1 MRRFNL
7 YYLVIALTGGILFS
21 VLKPEYNSELSFF
34 GIAQSNETEIN
45 YNYPVVVEEILVKPG
60 QEVKKGDILL
70 RLSRRKAKETLQDQE
85 YRIAELRAKEALW
98 KLQKEN
104 EILENK
110 IKLKAKLDEL
120 ESQKQRLNQE
130 IAYKKSLYDG
140 LPQSGTNE
148 AAYNY
153 LEAELQN
160 ILEAENTTRQLYEA
174 KIAGLE
180 KELQLGQ
187 SPYEEQIKKY
197 RAEWEFEQAQDFQ
210 PIVVVAPSDGI
221 VGDIKCKEAEH
232 VSSFSTLMTFYE
244 PHPNIVKGFVHEE
257 LTLKVDIGQEFV
269 VSSLKDENL
278 KYSGKVI
285 GLGSRIVEIPTR
297 LRKIEVIKAYG
308 REVLIEIP
316 ASNAFLQNE
325 KVSIVHQLNTIQ
337 NP

>member
-1 MRRFNL
+1 
-7 YYLVIALTGGILFS
+7 
-21 VLKPEYNSELSFF
+21 
-34 GIAQSNETEIN
+34 
-45 YNYPVVVEEILVKPG
+45 VVEEILVKPG
-60 QEVKKGDILL
+60 QEVKKGEILL

-85 YRIAELRAKEALW
+85 YRIAELRAKKALW

-104 EILENK
+104 EILENR

-120 ESQKQRLNQE
+120 ESQKNRLKQE

-140 LPQSGTNE
+140 LTQPGKNE

-160 ILEAENTTRQLYEA
+160 ILEAENATRQLYEA

-197 RAEWEFEQAQDFQ
+197 EAEREFEQAQDFQ

-244 PHPNIVKGFVHEE
+244 PHPNIVKGFVHED

-325 KVSIVHQLNTIQ
+325 KVSIVHQPNPIQ